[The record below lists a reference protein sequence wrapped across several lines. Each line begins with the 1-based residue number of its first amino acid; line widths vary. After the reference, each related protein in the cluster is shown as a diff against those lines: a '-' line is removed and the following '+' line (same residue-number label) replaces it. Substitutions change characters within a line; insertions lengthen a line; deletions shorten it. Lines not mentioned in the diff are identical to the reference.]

1 MKNIAV
7 IPARSGSKGL
17 KDKNIRKLYGKP
29 LIAYSIETAIN
40 SGLYDVV
47 HVSTDS
53 GKYAEIAQQYG
64 ADVPFLRD
72 KQLAGDDSS
81 TWDAMKYVVE
91 QYKKNGKEFD
101 TLTVLQPTSPL
112 RDVEDIK
119 GAWKFFVEKKANMIS
134 SVVEMDHSPLWC
146 NCLPDDLSME
156 NFEKEEISYLPRQ
169 SLPTYYRENGA
180 IYILK
185 IEHLLGTDNLYKN
198 KCYAYIMSKENSIDI
213 DDEMDLLLAELF
225 LDNWGSL
232 LSKPEI
238 GNSRIF

>member
-17 KDKNIRKLYGKP
+17 KDKNIRSLYGKP
-29 LIAYSIETAIN
+29 LIAYSIEAAIN
-40 SGLYDVV
+40 SGIYDVV

-53 GKYAEIAQQYG
+53 AEYAKIAQQYG

-72 KQLAGDDSS
+72 KQLARDDSS
-81 TWDAMKYVVE
+81 TWEAMKYVVE
-91 QYKKNGKEFD
+91 QYKKVGKEFD
-101 TLTVLQPTSPL
+101 TMTVLQPTSPL
-112 RDVEDIK
+112 RGVDDIK
-119 GAWKFFVEKKANMIS
+119 GAWKSFLDKNANMIS

-146 NCLPDDLSME
+146 NCLPNDLSME
-156 NFEKEEISYLPRQ
+156 NFENEEISYLPRQ

-185 IEHLLGTDNLYKN
+185 IMHLFGPDNLYKN

-213 DDEMDLLLAELF
+213 DDEMDFLLAELY
-225 LDNWGSL
+225 LSNRGASL
-232 LSKPEI
+232 SISGCGK
-238 GNSRIF
+238 S